1 MKKHQLSLILL
12 GTALSLAAMS
22 SASAAVYSFSG
33 LGLVIPDSGAAIPSI
48 ISVSGI
54 PLSESV
60 VEVTVSMA
68 GVFHTW
74 SSDIR
79 GSVTSPL
86 AEVVTLWNFPGD
98 DEDAVGSN
106 WLFSDA
112 AAVGLGNISQSGTF
126 LPITGPALA
135 TFNSDNP
142 NGNWT
147 LNVFDQA
154 GGDQGSIASW
164 TLNITTIPEP
174 AGAAFAGLVG
184 LGSLVRRRRP
194 ATR

>member
-22 SASAAVYSFSG
+22 SASAAVYSFNG
-33 LGLVIPDSGAAIPSI
+33 LGLVIPDSGPAIPST

-60 VEVTVSMA
+60 VSVTVTITDYS
-68 GVFHTW
+68 HTY
-74 SSDIR
+74 SNDTV
-79 GSVTSPL
+79 GTVTSAI
-86 AEVVTLWNFPGD
+86 AEVVTLWSQVGGS
-98 DEDAVGSN
+98 EDAVGSD
-106 WLFSDA
+106 WVFADTA
-112 AAVGLGNISQSGTF
+112 GAGLASISQSGTF
-126 LPITGPALA
+126 LPTGPALS

-142 NGNWT
+142 NGTWT
-147 LNVFDQA
+147 LNVNDLFAQ
-154 GGDQGSIASW
+154 DQGTIGSW
-164 TLNITTIPEP
+164 SLTITTIPEP
-174 AGAAFAGLVG
+174 AGAAFAGLIG